1 MFCLS
6 CKKTSPS
13 GSVYCAH
20 CPGSRC
26 FNGVMCK
33 QGHRCQVGTKTCHS
47 CGSNEFSDHT
57 WGLPTGWLAK
67 AATIALLVYLWKV
80 GLNHGS
86 DVANC
91 LWWGATQ
98 TFGFL
103 TNSDSNALPNVL
115 RTIGAYLFIG
125 WIVGLYLSMLPGS
138 FGKVGGFLRSL
149 PAQAALFCVRGLP
162 KLLMMLWRGVIQLS
176 GLKPQKPTGGKDS
189 GSGKAK

>member
-1 MFCLS
+1 MFCWK

-20 CPGSRC
+20 CPIRRC

-33 QGHRCQVGTKTCHS
+33 NSHRCQVGTKTCPS
-47 CGSNEFSDHT
+47 CGSDEFSEHT

-67 AATIALLVYLWKV
+67 IATVALLVYLWKV

-86 DVANC
+86 DVADG
-91 LWWGATQ
+91 LWKGAAY

-103 TNSDSNALPNVL
+103 TNSDSNALSNVL
-115 RTIGAYLFIG
+115 RATGAYLFIG
-125 WIVGLYLSMLPGS
+125 WIIGLYLSMLPGS
-138 FGKVGGFLRSL
+138 VGKFGGFLRSL
-149 PAQAALFCVRGLP
+149 PAKSVLFVVGWVP
-162 KLLMMLWRGVIQLS
+162 KLLQLLWRGIIQLS
-176 GLKPQKPTGGKDS
+176 GLKPQKPTPGKDS